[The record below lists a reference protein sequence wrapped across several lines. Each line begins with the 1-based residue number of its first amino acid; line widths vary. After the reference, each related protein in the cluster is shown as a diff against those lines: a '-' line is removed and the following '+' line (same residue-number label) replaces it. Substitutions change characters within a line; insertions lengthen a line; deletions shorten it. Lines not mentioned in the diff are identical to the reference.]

1 MQDILNQIAGA
12 NATAGGNFIRDGEY
26 LYTIKSTI
34 IQKGHTGVCWIA
46 ELRVDEARQT
56 EKDVEPNPVGSI
68 VSMICNFTKHVA
80 APGNAKAYVLAAVGN
95 KENEVTQEQMAAMLQ
110 QVVSSGQP
118 LCGVQIRNSTYRKM
132 TRDNKTRLT
141 LNRFE
146 HVPNQSAQDIAG
158 RRREIEE
165 GAAPPAA
172 PSPAASPPA
181 PVNMGPPAPV
191 NMGPPAPVNIGPPPT
206 PPPSQQT
213 TTVGLP
219 GPVPTTT
226 NGGGLLGKLGIV

>member
-12 NATAGGNFIRDGEY
+12 NATAGGNFIRDGAY

-46 ELRVDEARQT
+46 ELRVDEAKQT

-165 GAAPPAA
+165 GAVPPAA
-172 PSPAASPPA
+172 LSPVATPPPST

-191 NMGPPAPVNIGPPPT
+191 NMGPPAAPQPVV
-206 PPPSQQT
+206 QQ

-226 NGGGLLGKLGIV
+226 DGGGLLGKIGII